1 MSERQPQ
8 IGVRVEP
15 DFRAEIKASADRH
28 FGGNESLLLREAA
41 RVYLAMRR
49 RLGVQYEPTL
59 ALLIGDDARNGE
71 VAA

>member
-15 DFRAEIKASADRH
+15 EFRAEIKAEAIRR
-28 FGGNESLLLREAA
+28 FGGNESLLLRESA
-41 RVYLAMRR
+41 RVYLRLRR
-49 RLGVQYEPTL
+49 HLGTRYESVL
-59 ALLIGDDARNGE
+59 GALIGDDEE